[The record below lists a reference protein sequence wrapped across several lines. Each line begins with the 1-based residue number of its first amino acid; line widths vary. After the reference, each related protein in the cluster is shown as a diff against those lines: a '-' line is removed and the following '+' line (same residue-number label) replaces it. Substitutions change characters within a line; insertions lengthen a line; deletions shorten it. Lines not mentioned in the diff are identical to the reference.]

1 MGTGRL
7 LALLAGDGWKVTGID
22 AAPGM
27 VELARAR
34 VSTGAARLAVEPAE
48 RLSWEDAEFEAAV
61 AVGVLEYTEIDSS
74 LRELA
79 RVLRPGGRLVVGF
92 RNRAAPMHAWRRG
105 IVHPTARALKR
116 FVRFG
121 RPSPMRRPRPLSIA
135 QIRAALSAGDF
146 RVERVETVGAEVLP
160 DPLDCLVPKLALRA
174 ARRAEGS
181 DMLRRVLGADRLVVA
196 RRREGRSAP

>member
-1 MGTGRL
+1 MGGGRL
-7 LALLAGDGWKVTGID
+7 LALLAGEGWKVTGID

-34 VSTGAARLAVEPAE
+34 VPTEAARLAVEPAE
-48 RLSWEDAEFEAAV
+48 RLSWEDAEFAAAV

-92 RNRAAPMHAWRRG
+92 RNRAAPMHAWRRAV
-105 IVHPTARALKR
+105 VHPTARAVKR

-121 RPSPMRRPRPLSIA
+121 RPPPMRRPRPLSMA
-135 QIRAALSAGDF
+135 QIGARLAAAGF
-146 RVERVETVGAEVLP
+146 LVEHWETVGVEVIP
-160 DPLDCLVPKLALRA
+160 DPLDHLAPRLALRA

-181 DMLRRVLGADRLVVA
+181 AALRRALGADRLIVA
-196 RRREGRSAP
+196 RRRGGRAA